1 MKICHMETKVLLK
14 SDPGEILA
22 IDNSSDNSSADDGLV
37 TSSLDELNCGKAPSL
52 GAPAEEFWPEMHPSL
67 PRYVVNASV
76 RDTSEMIYGT
86 AVIATDGQPDKNLRG
101 AFEASSDQLS
111 KREGESSSCFAEG
124 RSEFAFKRCSS
135 LYGNFVI
142 RKKRDSDNIA
152 NGVTVGDKR
161 EEFFNGI
168 EFCKE
173 RGNIF
178 RFNSME
184 SLSGVVNTG
193 GRSFRLSQLF
203 VRPNSCPPGFLC
215 FQNMDQ
221 DFEFGDALNE
231 LNAGERHFEKVY
243 GKCAVG
249 DGRVS
254 AKK

>member
-14 SDPGEILA
+14 SDPGGILA
-22 IDNSSDNSSADDGLV
+22 INNSSDNSSADDGLV
-37 TSSLDELNCGKAPSL
+37 TSSLDELNCGKAPPSL
-52 GAPAEEFWPEMHPSL
+52 GAPAEGFWPEKHPSL

-86 AVIATDGQPDKNLRG
+86 AVIATDRQSDKNLRG

-111 KREGESSSCFAEG
+111 KRESESSSCFAEG

-142 RKKRDSDNIA
+142 HKKRDSDNIT
-152 NGVTVGDKR
+152 NGVTVGDKG
-161 EEFFNGI
+161 EEFFNDI
-168 EFCKE
+168 EFFKE

-178 RFNSME
+178 RSNSVE
-184 SLSGVVNTG
+184 GVVNAG

-221 DFEFGDALNE
+221 NCEFGDALKE
-231 LNAGERHFEKVY
+231 LNSGERHFEKVY

-249 DGRVS
+249 DSRVS